1 MKVLKN
7 MIMISISSMLL
18 SSCGNFSS
26 ITGCPD
32 GEIEWVDMVM
42 INDIKYQHH
51 FPEPADVNNPLP
63 IEKGRELGKV
73 TFKMADRACSNHKM
87 KNGDAAYLEDGTSI
101 YEIKGYPTSLIVV
114 ANDKAFL
121 VDTNIKAKTADNLY
135 PLDGLVKNIYIESTE
150 DGSRVQ
156 PFTQASTKKFLDAW
170 SQLKLEDPE
179 SLYKKG
185 EMEGDRIFL
194 EIELNNG
201 VSFRLVYRVNS
212 NIFSNGVIGNKEIK
226 NIIEDELSHKISE

>member
-1 MKVLKN
+1 MKVLIN
-7 MIMISISSMLL
+7 MIMISVSSMLL

-42 INDIKYQHH
+42 INDIKYQYL
-51 FPEPADVNNPLP
+51 PKPADVNNPLP

-87 KNGDAAYLEDGTSI
+87 KNGDAAYLEEGTSI

-121 VDTNIKAKTADNLY
+121 VDTNIKAKTADNLF
-135 PLDGLVKNIYIESTE
+135 PLDGWVKNIYIESTE
-150 DGSRVQ
+150 DGSRIQ
-156 PFTQASTKKFLDAW
+156 PYKQDSTKKFLDDW

-185 EMEGDRIFL
+185 KMEGDRIFL

-201 VSFRLVYRVNS
+201 VSFRLVYWVNS
-212 NIFSNGVIGNKEIK
+212 NIFSNGVIGSKEIK

>member
-1 MKVLKN
+1 MKFLKN
-7 MIMISISSMLL
+7 MIMISVSSILL
-18 SSCGNFSS
+18 SSCGNVSS

-51 FPEPADVNNPLP
+51 FPEPSDENNTLS

-73 TFKMADRACSNHKM
+73 TFKMADRACSNHEM
-87 KNGDAAYLEDGTSI
+87 KNGDAAYLEEGTPI
-101 YEIKGYPTSLIVV
+101 YEVKGYPSSLIVV

-121 VDTNIKAKTADNLY
+121 VDTNKKAKTADNLY
-135 PLDGLVKNIYIESTE
+135 PLNGLVKNIYIESTE
-150 DGSRVQ
+150 DGSRIQ

-170 SQLKLEDPE
+170 SQLKLENPE
-179 SLYKKG
+179 SLYNKG

-201 VSFRLVYRVNS
+201 VSFRLVYWVDS
-212 NIFSNGVIGNKEIK
+212 DIFSNGAIGNKEIK
-226 NIIEDELSHKISE
+226 KIIEDELSN

>member
-1 MKVLKN
+1 MKFLRNTIVISVL
-7 MIMISISSMLL
+7 SMLL

-51 FPEPADVNNPLP
+51 FPEPANEKNPLP

-73 TFKMADRACSNHKM
+73 TFKMANRACSNHQM
-87 KNGDAAYLEDGTSI
+87 KNGDAAYLEVGTSI
-101 YEIKGYPTSLIVV
+101 YEVKGYPSSLIVV

-121 VDTNIKAKTADNLY
+121 VDTNKKAKTADKLY
-135 PLDGLVKNIYIESTE
+135 PLDGMVKNIYIESTE
-150 DGSRVQ
+150 DGSRIQ
-156 PFTQASTKKFLDAW
+156 PFTQDSINKFLDAW

-179 SLYKKG
+179 LLNKKG
-185 EMEGDRIFL
+185 GMEGDRIFL
-194 EIELNNG
+194 EMELNNG
-201 VSFRLVYRVNS
+201 VSFRLVYWVDS
-212 NIFSNGVIGNKEIK
+212 NIFSNGVTGNKEIK
-226 NIIEDELSHKISE
+226 EVIEDELSNKISE

>member
-1 MKVLKN
+1 MKFLRN
-7 MIMISISSMLL
+7 MIMISVLSMLV

-42 INDIKYQHH
+42 IDDIKYQHH
-51 FPEPADVNNPLP
+51 FPEPADENNPLS

-73 TFKMADRACSNHKM
+73 TFKMADRACSNHQM
-87 KNGDAAYLEDGTSI
+87 KNGDAAYLEEGTPI
-101 YEIKGYPTSLIVV
+101 YEVKGYPSSLIVV

-121 VDTNIKAKTADNLY
+121 VDTNKKAKTADNLF

-150 DGSRVQ
+150 DGSRIQ
-156 PFTQASTKKFLDAW
+156 PFTQASINKFLNDW

-201 VSFRLVYRVNS
+201 VSFRLVYWVDS
-212 NIFSNGVIGNKEIK
+212 EIFSNGVIGNKEIK
-226 NIIEDELSHKISE
+226 KVIEDELSN

>member
-1 MKVLKN
+1 
-7 MIMISISSMLL
+7 MISVFSMLL

-51 FPEPADVNNPLP
+51 FPEPTDENNLLP

-73 TFKMADRACSNHKM
+73 TFKMADRACSNHQM
-87 KNGDAAYLEDGTSI
+87 KNGDAAYLDEGTPI
-101 YEIKGYPTSLIVV
+101 YEVKGYPSSLIVV
-114 ANDKAFL
+114 ADDKAFL
-121 VDTNIKAKTADNLY
+121 VDTNKKAKTADNLY
-135 PLDGLVKNIYIESTE
+135 PLDGLVKNIYNESTE
-150 DGSRVQ
+150 DGSRIQ
-156 PFTQASTKKFLDAW
+156 TFTQASTNKFLDAW
-170 SQLKLEDPE
+170 SRLKLEDPE

-185 EMEGDRIFL
+185 NMEGDRIFL

-201 VSFRLVYRVNS
+201 VPFRLVYWVDS
-212 NIFSNGVIGNKEIK
+212 NVFSNGAIGNKEIK
-226 NIIEDELSHKISE
+226 KVIEDELSNNISE

>member
-1 MKVLKN
+1 
-7 MIMISISSMLL
+7 MISVSSMLL
-18 SSCGNFSS
+18 SSCNFSS
-26 ITGCPD
+26 STGCPD

-51 FPEPADVNNPLP
+51 FPEPADENNSLSF
-63 IEKGRELGKV
+63 EKGRELGKV

-87 KNGDAAYLEDGTSI
+87 KNGDAAYLEVGTSI
-101 YEIKGYPTSLIVV
+101 YEIKGYPSSLIVV

-135 PLDGLVKNIYIESTE
+135 PLEGLVKNIYIESTE
-150 DGSRVQ
+150 DGSRIQ
-156 PFTQASTKKFLDAW
+156 PFTQASINKFLDAW
-170 SQLKLEDPE
+170 SQLNLKDPE

-185 EMEGDRIFL
+185 EMEGERIFL

-201 VSFRLVYRVNS
+201 VSFRLVYWVDS
-212 NIFSNGVIGNKEIK
+212 NIFSNGAIGNKGIK
-226 NIIEDELSHKISE
+226 RVIEDELSREISE

>member
-1 MKVLKN
+1 MKFLKN
-7 MIMISISSMLL
+7 MIMISVSSILL
-18 SSCGNFSS
+18 SSCGNVSS

-51 FPEPADVNNPLP
+51 FPEPSDKNNTLS

-73 TFKMADRACSNHKM
+73 TFKMADRACSNHEM
-87 KNGDAAYLEDGTSI
+87 INGDATYLEEGTPI
-101 YEIKGYPTSLIVV
+101 YEVKGYPSTLIVV

-121 VDTNIKAKTADNLY
+121 VDTNKKAKTADNLY
-135 PLDGLVKNIYIESTE
+135 PLNGLVKNIYIESTE
-150 DGSRVQ
+150 DGSRIQ
-156 PFTQASTKKFLDAW
+156 PFTQDSTKKFLDTW
-170 SQLKLEDPE
+170 SQLKLENPE
-179 SLYKKG
+179 SLYNKG

-201 VSFRLVYRVNS
+201 VSFRLVYWVDS
-212 NIFSNGVIGNKEIK
+212 DIFSNGAIGNKEIK
-226 NIIEDELSHKISE
+226 RIIEDELSN